1 MSSELYSGFSDL
13 ARQAMLQPQE
23 ALMEVKSKKN
33 KLYIGIPK
41 EVSFQENRVPLTPL
55 SVALL
60 INNGHEVILQ
70 SNAGQAAN
78 FSDKDYSDQ
87 GAQIVYD
94 QQTVYTNAD
103 IIIKIAPPTL
113 GDIDLMK
120 HHQILISTLQMATL
134 NPDCLHALMNKK
146 VTALSFE
153 HLRDEGNSL
162 SVVRAMS
169 EIVGATSILI
179 AAEYLSNVFDGKG
192 LMLGG
197 ITGVPPTEIVILG
210 AGTVGEYAARTA
222 ISLGAEVKVFDPS
235 IYKLRRLQNNIG
247 ARVFTSVVQP
257 IVLEKAITTCDVAIG
272 AMRAEDG
279 RSPCIISE
287 STVSRMKRDSVIIDV
302 SIDQGG
308 CFETSE
314 VTNHT
319 NPVFRKYDV
328 IHYCVPNIAS
338 RVARTATYALTNI
351 FAPILLDIGEQ
362 GGIKNVIWQ
371 KSGVRNSVYIYQGN
385 LTNKHIGDRFN
396 IPCKDLDLLIVS
408 HR

>member
-1 MSSELYSGFSDL
+1 MSSELYSGFSD
-13 ARQAMLQPQE
+13 AAKQAMMQPQE
-23 ALMEVKSKKN
+23 SMLEVKSKKN
-33 KLYIGIPK
+33 KLHIGIPK
-41 EVSFQENRVPLTPL
+41 ETSFQENRVALTPL

-60 INNGHEVILQ
+60 INNGHEVILE
-70 SNAGQAAN
+70 SNAGQAAK
-78 FSDKDYSDQ
+78 FSDKDYSEQ
-87 GAQIVYD
+87 GAKIVYD
-94 QQTVYTNAD
+94 SKAVYEAH

-113 GDIDLMK
+113 QEIAMMK
-120 HHQILISTLQMATL
+120 SHQILISALQLSTLQA
-134 NPDCLHALMNKK
+134 DCLQALMQKK
-146 VTALSFE
+146 VTALCFE
-153 HLRDEGNSL
+153 HLRDEGGAL

-179 AAEYLSNVFDGKG
+179 AGEYLSNVFDGKG

-197 ITGVPPTEIVILG
+197 VTGVPPTEIVILG

-222 ISLGAEVKVFDPS
+222 IALGAEVKVFDPS

-247 ARVFTSVVQP
+247 TRVFTSVVQP

-272 AMRAEDG
+272 ALRAEDG
-279 RSPCIISE
+279 RSPCIVTE
-287 STVSRMKRDSVIIDV
+287 STVSRMKPNSVIVDV

-314 VTNHT
+314 ITNHT
-319 NPVFRKYDV
+319 HPVFRKYDV

-351 FAPILLDIGEQ
+351 FTPILLDIGEQ
-362 GGIKNVIWQ
+362 GGLKNVIWR
-371 KSGVRNSVYIYQGN
+371 KAGVRNSVYIYEGQ
-385 LTNKHIGDRFN
+385 LTSKYIGERFN